1 MQLIIAEK
9 KSVGETI
16 AKVLD
21 VKTKKDGYMEN
32 DNYIISWCV
41 GHLVGLSLPDSY
53 GEQYENYWT
62 FDNLPIIPQEWKFQS
77 DSSKA
82 KQLKILKGLMNDK
95 SVDEIICATDAGRE
109 GECIFRY
116 VYNFLDCKK
125 PVKRLWISSMEDT
138 AIRKGMGNLKPDSD
152 YDNLYAAGLARAK
165 ADWLVGMN
173 GSRLFSNRFGAAL
186 NVGRVQT
193 PVLAMV
199 VQRDY
204 DIAHFVK
211 EKFFNVSLD
220 CGKFTAVS
228 ERISDENKAREIAD
242 KCSGKTASVKSVTK
256 EVKTV
261 NPPKLYDLTTLQR
274 EANRQ
279 FGYTAKQTLDY
290 LQTLY
295 DNKLATYPR
304 TDSSYLTEDMEQTAL
319 DMVQTVITAIPE
331 FNSVSLPAPD
341 IKHCL
346 NNKKVSDHTAVIPT
360 AEITNANL
368 VALPT
373 GERNILLLISAKLL
387 LAAAQPYK
395 YESVKTV
402 ICCEENDFYAS
413 GKTVIENG
421 FKDIEKVIKSA
432 PKGESETEEKE
443 TALPEITEGQTF
455 DNVSSEVTSG
465 YTSPPKPFSEDTLLC
480 AMEHAG
486 NEDYDENSDVEKKGL
501 GTPATRADI
510 IENLV
515 KREYISRG
523 KKKITATEKGIRLS
537 EVIPEKV
544 KSAKLT
550 ADWET
555 SLQDIEKGEYSADK
569 FMSDIEDFVK
579 EIVSDY
585 SEKVQDSPFKKEREV
600 IGKCPR
606 CGKNIYEGKTNFYCE
621 SGKDG
626 CGFTIWK
633 NNKYPAAEI
642 DSKTAKKFLTEG
654 KAELDT
660 VNKEGKPYTGTF
672 EMVDDG
678 KYVNFNYCKQERTAI
693 GKCPKC
699 GKNIYEYSKSFS
711 CEDRECGF
719 VVWKSINGKTVSE
732 TQVKKLIETGKTDL
746 IKGFS
751 KRNSEDKFEAYLA
764 VKLDYSIGFEFPAKK
779 N

>member
-16 AKVLD
+16 AKVLGLTD
-21 VKTKKDGYMEN
+21 KEEGCIRGGGFIV
-32 DNYIISWCV
+32 SWCV

-62 FDNLPIIPQEWKFQS
+62 FDNLPILPQEWKFES
-77 DSSKA
+77 DKSKS
-82 KQLKILKGLMNDK
+82 KQLKILKNLMNDK
-95 SVDEIICATDAGRE
+95 SVDELICATDAGRE

-116 VYNFLDCKK
+116 VYDFLGCKK

-199 VQRDY
+199 VKRDY

-220 CGKFTAVS
+220 CGEFTAVS

-274 EANRQ
+274 EANRK
-279 FGYTAKQTLDY
+279 FGYTAKQTLEY
-290 LQTLY
+290 LQALY

-304 TDSSYLTEDMEQTAL
+304 TDSCYLTEDMEQTAL

-360 AEITNANL
+360 AEIANANL
-368 VALPT
+368 SALPD
-373 GERNILLLISAKLL
+373 GEKNILLLISAKLL

-402 ICCEENDFYAS
+402 IRCEDNDFYTS
-413 GKTVIENG
+413 GKTVVESG
-421 FKDIEKVIKSA
+421 FKDIEKVIKSQL
-432 PKGESETEEKE
+432 KGEKETEEKE
-443 TALPEITEGQTF
+443 AALPEMSEGQTF

-465 YTSPPKPFSEDTLLC
+465 FTSPPKAYTEDSLLS

-486 NEDYDENSDVEKKGL
+486 NEDYDESSDVEKKGL

-515 KREYISRG
+515 KREYIVRD
-523 KKKITATEKGIRLS
+523 KKKITASEKGINLID
-537 EVIPEKV
+537 VIPEEV

-550 ADWET
+550 ADWEM
-555 SLQDIEKGEYSADK
+555 SLQDIEKGEYSVDK

-579 EIVSDY
+579 KIVSDY
-585 SEKVQDSPFKKEREV
+585 SGKVQDSPFKKEREV

-606 CGKNIYEGKTNFYCE
+606 CGKNIYEGKLNFYCE

-654 KAELDT
+654 KAELST
-660 VNKEGKPYTGTF
+660 VNKEGKPYTATF

-678 KYVNFNYCKQERTAI
+678 KYVNFNYCQQERKAI
-693 GKCPKC
+693 AKCPKC
-699 GKNIYEYSKSFS
+699 GKNIYEYPKSFS
-711 CEDRECGF
+711 CEDRDCGF
-719 VVWKSINGKTVSE
+719 VVWKSINDKTIPE
-732 TQVKKLIETGKTDL
+732 AQVKKLIETGKTDL
-746 IKGFS
+746 IKGFK
-751 KRNSEDKFEAYLA
+751 KRNSDDKFDAFL
-764 VKLDYSIGFEFPAKK
+764 VIKLDYSVGFELLKK
-779 N
+779 A